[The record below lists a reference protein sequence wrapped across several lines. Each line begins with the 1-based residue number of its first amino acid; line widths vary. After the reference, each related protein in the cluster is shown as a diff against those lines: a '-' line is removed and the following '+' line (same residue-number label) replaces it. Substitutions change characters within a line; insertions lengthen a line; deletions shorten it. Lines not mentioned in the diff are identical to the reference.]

1 MSTAPIATWG
11 DPAHLAWLEDHR
23 TQLLDFYAPEVCRA
37 EGGYHW
43 IGNDGHAVGLPDG
56 WSVDH
61 VPGPALGEASFI
73 HPAEPPAGVIADLA
87 EWLARCPAVDPRWRD
102 VTRFAWWTLGVNT
115 LVLDAPAGLNRA
127 VVPSKI
133 GYVGLWQWDAYFMAI
148 GLRHGDPGLAREQLR
163 IALAHPS
170 TSGQLPD
177 VVHEDG
183 ILASSDDLPP
193 GDLENLRAMASPS
206 LAHTAVP
213 LTKPPL
219 TALAVALM
227 GDQSVVD
234 EFLATMLAAQEWWYR
249 DSAPAGRPAYLHPYS
264 SGLDDSPIFDHE
276 AILVSPDLSAYLV
289 LADRLMAGW
298 LRERGRD
305 AEAERCTARADAE
318 LAALI
323 ESWNGEFF
331 PSVAEA
337 GDVVASE
344 AIVSLMPLL
353 ADGLPPHLVD
363 GIVAAIED
371 PTRFATAHP
380 LPTVAVRDP
389 DFSETRMWRGPVWV
403 NTNWLV
409 AQGLRRQGLIDKAER
424 LERAT
429 LELVAAQGPN
439 EYFRPDTGVKPP
451 RATTV
456 FGWSAALTVDLAVA
470 HS

>member
-193 GDLENLRAMASPS
+193 P
-206 LAHTAVP
+206 
-213 LTKPPL
+213 
-219 TALAVALM
+219 
-227 GDQSVVD
+227 
-234 EFLATMLAAQEWWYR
+234 
-249 DSAPAGRPAYLHPYS
+249 GRPRE
-264 SGLDDSPIFDHE
+264 SP
-276 AILVSPDLSAYLV
+276 
-289 LADRLMAGW
+289 
-298 LRERGRD
+298 
-305 AEAERCTARADAE
+305 C
-318 LAALI
+318 
-323 ESWNGEFF
+323 
-331 PSVAEA
+331 
-337 GDVVASE
+337 
-344 AIVSLMPLL
+344 
-353 ADGLPPHLVD
+353 DGLPQPRPHRRPPHQ
-363 GIVAAIED
+363 AA
-371 PTRFATAHP
+371 AHG
-380 LPTVAVRDP
+380 AG
-389 DFSETRMWRGPVWV
+389 RGPH
-403 NTNWLV
+403 
-409 AQGLRRQGLIDKAER
+409 G
-424 LERAT
+424 
-429 LELVAAQGPN
+429 
-439 EYFRPDTGVKPP
+439 
-451 RATTV
+451 
-456 FGWSAALTVDLAVA
+456 
-470 HS
+470 